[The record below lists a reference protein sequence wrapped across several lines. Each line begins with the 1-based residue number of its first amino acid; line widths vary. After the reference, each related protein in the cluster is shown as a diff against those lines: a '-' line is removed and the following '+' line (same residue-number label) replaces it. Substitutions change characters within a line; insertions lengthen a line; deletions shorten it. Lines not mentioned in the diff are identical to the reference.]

1 MIECLALGY
10 ILPIIN
16 LIHNAATPNR
26 HLQLLYYFS
35 LFMNQLGTLLSL
47 TTGSIVRGCV
57 MISHEIYRKD
67 RFQRGTSVIPSSLST
82 WKNTCHLT
90 TKCSSR
96 RSERFFLAAKR
107 VDGREFRPTDWLVV
121 VVHMSQQTWLLQWP
135 LPGE

>member
-10 ILPIIN
+10 ILPTIN

-35 LFMNQLGTLLSL
+35 LFMNQLGSLLSS

-57 MISHEIYRKD
+57 MISHDLSKRS
-67 RFQRGTSVIPSSLST
+67 FSRGTSVIPSSMST
-82 WKNTCHLT
+82 WKNTCYLT

-107 VDGREFRPTDWLVV
+107 VDGREFRPTDWLLV
-121 VVHMSQQTWLLQWP
+121 VVHLSHQTWLLQWP